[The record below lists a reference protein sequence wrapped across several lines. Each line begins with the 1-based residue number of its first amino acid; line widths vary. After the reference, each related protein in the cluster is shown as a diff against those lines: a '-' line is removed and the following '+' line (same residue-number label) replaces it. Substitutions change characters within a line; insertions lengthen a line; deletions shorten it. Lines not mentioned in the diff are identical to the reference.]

1 MGLLFDFKPDDMMDM
16 EQDLDDPALE
26 AEFAAI
32 VGKKPN
38 VAPGGK
44 RLVKVGIVICR
55 SYCFIEIHIINADRV
70 CCSQTLKGRIWNTST
85 NAFFNVHLMHAVVVP
100 RSVTWRELS
109 LSIPIHFRAVAQL
122 MRNSFEVHDLK
133 LDLVHFFGAY

>member
-38 VAPGGK
+38 VAPRGKKAGKGGH
-44 RLVKVGIVICR
+44 R
-55 SYCFIEIHIINADRV
+55 D
-70 CCSQTLKGRIWNTST
+70 
-85 NAFFNVHLMHAVVVP
+85 
-100 RSVTWRELS
+100 LS
-109 LSIPIHFRAVAQL
+109 LFL
-122 MRNSFEVHDLK
+122 LFYRNSYNKCRPCLLQPNFK
-133 LDLVHFFGAY
+133 R

>member
-38 VAPGGK
+38 VAPRGK
-44 RLVKVGIVICR
+44 RLVKVGIVICHY
-55 SYCFIEIHIINADRV
+55 SYCFIEINIINADRV
-70 CCSQTLKGRIWNTST
+70 CCSQL
-85 NAFFNVHLMHAVVVP
+85 
-100 RSVTWRELS
+100 
-109 LSIPIHFRAVAQL
+109 
-122 MRNSFEVHDLK
+122 
-133 LDLVHFFGAY
+133 